1 MGFTA
6 SVIGCD
12 EWRAAPAKVQAFKRT
27 TPKWIVVH
35 HADYPNPPRDRS
47 QRTRDGAMALAREI
61 QRDHMVNRGWF
72 DSGQNF
78 LNSTGGFL
86 LEGRHGSLDAVK
98 AGQCIQSAHA
108 PQDDGKLPGGNE
120 SPGIENEGNFMTTRM
135 APVQWAS
142 LVELCA
148 SLCDSLGLAPATI
161 KGHRDFTDTDCPGDW
176 LYGQLPQLRL
186 DVARRLGVVLTSE
199 DAANAKRSAAPAFT

>member
-12 EWRAAPAKVQAFKRT
+12 EWGAAPPKNAPFKRT
-27 TPKWIVVH
+27 TPKWVVVH
-35 HADYPNPPRDRS
+35 HAAYPNPPKDRS
-47 QRTRDGAMALAREI
+47 QRTRDGAITLAREI
-61 QRDHMVNRGWF
+61 QHDHMVNRGWF

-98 AGQCIQSAHA
+98 VGQCIQSAHA
-108 PQDDGKLPGGNE
+108 PQDKGKLPGGNE
-120 SPGIENEGNFMTTRM
+120 SPGIENEGNFMTAQM

-148 SLCDSLGLAPATI
+148 SLCDSLKLPPTAI
-161 KGHRDFTDTDCPGDW
+161 KGHRDFTNTDCPGDW
-176 LYGQLPQLRL
+176 LYGQLPQLRM
-186 DVARRLGVVLTSE
+186 DVAKRLGVALP
-199 DAANAKRSAAPAFT
+199 AAAEANV